1 MVSLAVM
8 ASARWLRSSGS
19 LVTIVAFR
27 ATAVTTTRASTTSLM
42 RAWPQACEPGVWPR
56 HHPRSG
62 DRLDQPRGVAALAG
76 ADKPEWQGWVR
87 HMLNSYNRSWSL
99 SMSEC
104 MPCAPVPNGLGR
116 AGFPFS
122 LSWWRCR
129 SCRWSGPGRTGSVT
143 SSVTGHGLDA
153 PMPARIRLVRAGRWR
168 PSPGRVAE
176 GAPSDHD
183 ARGLVPGGLPG
194 GGAGGALPVLG
205 APPGGVGGVDGD
217 DRDAS
222 LSGQGDEPGW
232 KRRGSPTGL
241 LCRSRRQAA

>member
-1 MVSLAVM
+1 
-8 ASARWLRSSGS
+8 
-19 LVTIVAFR
+19 
-27 ATAVTTTRASTTSLM
+27 
-42 RAWPQACEPGVWPR
+42 
-56 HHPRSG
+56 
-62 DRLDQPRGVAALAG
+62 
-76 ADKPEWQGWVR
+76 
-87 HMLNSYNRSWSL
+87 
-99 SMSEC
+99 

-116 AGFPFS
+116 TGFPFS
-122 LSWWRCR
+122 LSWWLRR

-217 DRDAS
+217 DRDA
-222 LSGQGDEPGW
+222 LLRGHGNKPGPQPGGREPGDQAPELLTATMFLAGLPLGEVEVLQAD
-232 KRRGSPTGL
+232 RDRAALAGPVQEPGGGGCSPGAGTSRATPDATGTRPGRPCGPSARPAGTGGARSPRSQRPTTPGARPAPAASGPTGRGL
-241 LCRSRRQAA
+241 PS